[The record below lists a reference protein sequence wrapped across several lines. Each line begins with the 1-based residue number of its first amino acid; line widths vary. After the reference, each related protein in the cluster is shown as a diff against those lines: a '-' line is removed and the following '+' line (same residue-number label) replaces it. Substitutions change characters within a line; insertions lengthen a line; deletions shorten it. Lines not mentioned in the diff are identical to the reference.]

1 MASPL
6 NLTFGSQADSS
17 KIGKYK
23 VISNRNVASL
33 FGRYEDD
40 KGKLWSSAQFSPY
53 PIGYDEPTKENNY
66 TNNVNRLSSAQD
78 IHNDEVNDISIASI
92 VKYTSGTDNGAMRLN
107 FADFAYLKNVGVYP
121 NNRLVVARR
130 FAQGVQDDLTKVK
143 SAPLS
148 TLVSWVPDENFI
160 DVSFGEKWEA
170 ADASFKEILNSMGK
184 EMKASAEQGSAV
196 GSALAGGLTVL
207 PFPGFMEGIQ
217 YSVLKE
223 LGLTTAGIGN
233 SPLGNPNLIREAKR
247 RSVMDAES
255 PGSGLTAKFSI
266 KMVVEYEQKFING
279 VDPTL
284 VYLDIIQNALTFGTS
299 DAAFQFN
306 SNFANGSSS
315 IISKLIKGDVASV
328 ASALIDFVAAI
339 LKVVGQAAST
349 LVENLINPPKNDE
362 KPDANKIANLLK
374 NAFAATA
381 GHVVSKYKVK
391 LIGVVNALTGTP
403 SAPWHVMI
411 GNPKKPIFT
420 SGDMLCESVDLTVG
434 KTLAFNDLPS
444 YIKLEFTLTNARSL
458 GASEIFNKFNTGRA
472 RTYKRIN
479 QSYVESQDID
489 LQVSKET
496 GASASEAQSNLDK
509 LGGATPST
517 STSNENVYQA
527 SNTEDYLLPMT
538 INTGDDW
545 LSGKSYNTD
554 PVVVGEGASNNVT
567 TKSSAP
573 SSAGSTSTTDVQ
585 TNPPPSNPPNPP
597 TPNDP
602 ASQATAS
609 SKKGYKYNIN
619 VVGPKRNVVVT
630 NNVGVVVTIMPP
642 SFTATDADLIGEA
655 KQAVGDV

>member
-1 MASPL
+1 VASPL

-33 FGRYEDD
+33 FGRYVDD

-53 PIGYDEPTKENNY
+53 PIGYDES
-66 TNNVNRLSSAQD
+66 TNNANRLSSPQD

-92 VKYTSGTDNGAMRLN
+92 VKYTSDTAMRLN

-130 FAQGVQDDLTKVK
+130 FAQGVQDDLTTVK

-170 ADASFKEILNSMGK
+170 AEASFKEILNSIGK
-184 EMKASAEQGSAV
+184 DIKASAEQGSAV
-196 GSALAGGLTVL
+196 GSALAGGLNVL

-247 RSVMDAES
+247 RSVMDAENS
-255 PGSGLTAKFSI
+255 GSGLTAKFSI

-328 ASALIDFVAAI
+328 AAALVDFVAAI

-362 KPDANKIANLLK
+362 KPDANRIANLLK

-489 LQVSKET
+489 LQVSKAT
-496 GASASEAQSNLDK
+496 GASASEAQSNLDT

-517 STSNENVYQA
+517 STSNQNYQA

-538 INTGDDW
+538 IDTGDDW

-567 TKSSAP
+567 IKSSAP

-609 SKKGYKYNIN
+609 SKMGYKYNIHIL
-619 VVGPKRNVVVT
+619 GPKKNVIVT
-630 NNVGVVVTIMPP
+630 NNVGVVVNIFPP
-642 SFTATDADLIGEA
+642 SFVVPVDVLIQEA
-655 KQAVGDV
+655 KQAVGDD